1 MVVSSSTGTV
11 VGMITG
17 APVVAAIQT
26 VQSQWFNA
34 MIFVCSVFR
43 EPEYVSEYWPR
54 CLCNLCL
61 FTFLNP
67 PRN

>member
-1 MVVSSSTGTV
+1 MV

-17 APVVAAIQT
+17 APVVAVIQT

-43 EPEYVSEYWPR
+43 
-54 CLCNLCL
+54 
-61 FTFLNP
+61 
-67 PRN
+67 